1 MSFNGSFGDA
11 EFIEEENPN
20 DISLGQEDIKTNLT
34 KGEPNQ
40 KNSNT
45 KCFINNEISIPTNSN
60 NNILCSVPMELE
72 EESNFGNI
80 NNINNNDYYLDLLS
94 KELLKYNL
102 SNIFNI
108 LNDKKTIIQSSIFYF
123 LKKLN
128 KNKINN
134 IIKAQ
139 TLYLKISSSLEL
151 FSKLFR
157 NRRINVLYQVF
168 QIIKRKYLIFQGI
181 KENKNNNF
189 RAKFELNY
197 KKEKNNLITKST
209 DSLKSLEKEIQIL
222 KKNINQLSLKESKLK
237 KELNNYLQVEKQL
250 NEKIKTIETLN
261 YSVKKSIQSNNS
273 SSNRS
278 ISKFDNEMLSLENA
292 IEANKL
298 VKQEK
303 QEIINA
309 FIKKVNNLLNE
320 YQTYIDNL
328 KPLEFSATNSNSNI
342 NNINMELTPRSNLQ
356 SIKQKDTS
364 ENSLFTS
371 KFSVKNQSSNEI

>member
-40 KNSNT
+40 EDSNT

-60 NNILCSVPMELE
+60 NNIFCSVPMELE

-139 TLYLKISSSLEL
+139 TLYLKISSSL
-151 FSKLFR
+151 
-157 NRRINVLYQVF
+157 
-168 QIIKRKYLIFQGI
+168 IKYFK
-181 KENKNNNF
+181 
-189 RAKFELNY
+189 
-197 KKEKNNLITKST
+197 
-209 DSLKSLEKEIQIL
+209 
-222 KKNINQLSLKESKLK
+222 
-237 KELNNYLQVEKQL
+237 
-250 NEKIKTIETLN
+250 
-261 YSVKKSIQSNNS
+261 
-273 SSNRS
+273 
-278 ISKFDNEMLSLENA
+278 
-292 IEANKL
+292 
-298 VKQEK
+298 
-303 QEIINA
+303 
-309 FIKKVNNLLNE
+309 
-320 YQTYIDNL
+320 
-328 KPLEFSATNSNSNI
+328 
-342 NNINMELTPRSNLQ
+342 
-356 SIKQKDTS
+356 
-364 ENSLFTS
+364 
-371 KFSVKNQSSNEI
+371 